1 MMRKK
6 TRKIENQLFFLD
18 LPGDEVVE
26 QKTTWNLQRQDIQGD
41 TAKIYFPKTEAARA
55 ISW

>member
-18 LPGDEVVE
+18 LPGDEVAE
-26 QKTTWNLQRQDIQGD
+26 QKTT
-41 TAKIYFPKTEAARA
+41 
-55 ISW
+55 